1 MADTAGDGGTL
12 TTKAGKVYVARPSRL
27 PYVRKPPAP
36 EVHTRP
42 FFRDPAHTRPTKWS
56 LYRPLIRA
64 MGGAAALAAA
74 RIAVS
79 AASSSSSLPPSSPS
93 SSASSSASSPSSPS
107 DSSPSASPDSPTPP
121 PPSSRPTIPASRIL
135 LGSSYLAAFQGTE
148 HITALKSPPREAY
161 DGFAPLTPL
170 SGTYPHLLASLRAR
184 WRTARGWTSMRDTR
198 AFLLAEE
205 RFLSTLSASDPVLA
219 KREAA
224 LRSSYDAYL
233 ARPAPPPPPRPLLTG
248 GYMRPT
254 KFSPPL
260 PRMKP
265 QPRAIAGMFAHRQ
278 RKREHRI
285 LKLREVFE
293 NRRDI
298 TAELRMWRTL
308 GIEDEWSSPVS
319 GTREERRDA
328 GWTPPLDAHAAR
340 IEEGLNADARRAQAM
355 FPDDVI
361 ERVKAARRR
370 RDVWRVNKARKARG
384 LEPIFPPRSEQEEA
398 ARAVKRAAREARL
411 AEAAAREAQKKDP

>member
-74 RIAVS
+74 RIA
-79 AASSSSSLPPSSPS
+79 
-93 SSASSSASSPSSPS
+93 
-107 DSSPSASPDSPTPP
+107 
-121 PPSSRPTIPASRIL
+121 
-135 LGSSYLAAFQGTE
+135 
-148 HITALKSPPREAY
+148 SPPREAY